1 MIKLWVK
8 TIGTVKSF
16 PNLDSTTFKTPRRPY
31 EKERIDSELQ
41 LVGKYGLKNKREVW
55 RIQLT
60 LSKFRKAA
68 RELLT
73 LEEKDA
79 KRLFEGAALLRR
91 MHRYGL
97 LSTEEL
103 KLDYVLGLTLNK
115 LLDRRLQT
123 RISQDAFH
131 AKSIHQART
140 IIKQRHIRVGKSLV
154 TAASYLVRTESE
166 KKINLAPLSP
176 FETNKPSR
184 TSKKKN
190 KGKKKG
196 EEEEN

>member
-1 MIKLWVK
+1 M
-8 TIGTVKSF
+8 
-16 PNLDSTTFKTPRRPY
+16 
-31 EKERIDSELQ
+31 Q
-41 LVGKYGLKNKREVW
+41 LVGKYGLKNKKEVW
-55 RIQLT
+55 RVHLT

-73 LEEKDA
+73 LEEKDPR
-79 KRLFEGAALLRR
+79 RLFEGAALLRR

-97 LSTEEL
+97 LSNEEL

-131 AKSIHQART
+131 AKSVHQARV
-140 IIKQRHIRVGKSLV
+140 IIRQRHIRVGKALV
-154 TAASYLVRTESE
+154 NVPSFNVRTESE

-184 TSKKKN
+184 TSRKKN
-190 KGKKKG
+190 KGKKG
-196 EEEEN
+196 AAEEGA